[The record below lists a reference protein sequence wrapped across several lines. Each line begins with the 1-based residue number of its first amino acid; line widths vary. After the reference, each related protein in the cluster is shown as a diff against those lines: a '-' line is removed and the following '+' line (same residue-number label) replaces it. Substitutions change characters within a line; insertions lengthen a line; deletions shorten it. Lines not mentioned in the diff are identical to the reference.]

1 LPGIYFGRDGKRRM
15 IHGRTI
21 FWFKR
26 DLRTDDN
33 TGLLNAVRDSG
44 EVLPLYVLEESILG
58 KYTDGGKRLGFFID
72 ALLNLEAELRAL
84 GSYLLVLRG
93 KAEEIIPALVNSHK
107 IEAVYT
113 NRAYGFSGVKRDLG
127 VEHQCRLLGVAF
139 RKYDDTFLVP
149 PHEIDQ
155 RKVFTPFYNIWQGR
169 KKNAPLDAP
178 PRISSPHLQ
187 ASPVETMTR
196 DLARAENRYWPAGFP
211 VTRLRD
217 FNFSDYGMTRDFPYL
232 DGTSRL
238 SPYLRFGLV
247 SVRRVYEA
255 AVSASPEPGPY
266 IPELAW
272 REFWYHIM
280 HYFPETRGLEFQEKR
295 RNIKWINSENWYD
308 AWREGR
314 TGYPIVDAGMRQ
326 LKEEGWMHNRLR
338 MITASFLTKDLITDW
353 RWGDRHFSEHLVD
366 YDETVDIGNWQWS
379 ASCGADPQPFR
390 IFNPTLQ
397 SQNYDPECLYIKKYI
412 PELQAVEPEKIHNPL
427 TYKLPY
433 HRPIVNH
440 YEMRNLAHEAYSGGR
455 IDDGYISQIKKDTGL
470 P

>member
-1 LPGIYFGRDGKRRM
+1 M

-33 TGLLNAVRDSG
+33 TGLLNAIRDSR
-44 EVLPLYVLEESILG
+44 EIIPLYVLEDSILG
-58 KYTDGGKRLGFFID
+58 KYPDGGKRLGFFID
-72 ALLNLEAELRAL
+72 ALSNLESELREL

-93 KAEEIIPALVNSHK
+93 KAEEIIPALIKSQKV
-107 IEAVYT
+107 EAVYT
-113 NRAYGFSGVKRDLG
+113 NRAYGFSGVKRDFG
-127 VEHQCRLLGVAF
+127 VEHMCRQEGVVF

-155 RKVFTPFYNIWQGR
+155 RKIFTPFYSIWQGR

-178 PRISSPHLQ
+178 SSISSPTLQ
-187 ASPVETMTR
+187 AAPVETMTR
-196 DLARAENRYWPAGFP
+196 DIARSENRYWPTGFP
-211 VTRLRD
+211 ATRLRD

-255 AVSASPEPGPY
+255 AASATPEPGPY
-266 IPELAW
+266 VSELAW

-295 RNIKWINSENWYD
+295 RNIKWINSEKWYD

-412 PELQAVEPEKIHNPL
+412 PELQAIEPEKIHNPL

>member
-1 LPGIYFGRDGKRRM
+1 MIYGRA
-15 IHGRTI
+15 I

-33 TGLLNAVRDSG
+33 TGLMNAVRDSR
-44 EVLPLYVLEESILG
+44 EVVPLYVLEDSILS
-58 KYTDGGKRLGFFID
+58 KYAAGSKRLGFLAD
-72 ALLNLEAELRAL
+72 ALINLDSELRKL

-93 KAEEIIPALVNSHK
+93 KAEEIIPALIGSQK
-107 IEAVYT
+107 AEAVYT

-127 VEHQCRLLGVAF
+127 IEHQCRLRDVAF

-155 RKVFTPFYNIWQGR
+155 RKVFTPFYNIWQGK
-169 KKNAPLDAP
+169 KKNAALDAP
-178 PRISSPHLQ
+178 GRINSPAVT
-187 ASPVETMTR
+187 ASPAEIVVR
-196 DLARAENRYWPAGFP
+196 DLGGAPNKLWPVDFAA
-211 VTRLRD
+211 VRLRD
-217 FNFSDYGMTRDFPYL
+217 FNFEDYGTTRDFPYL

-238 SPYLRFGLV
+238 SPYLRFGIV

-255 AVSASPEPGPY
+255 ASKASPEPGPY
-266 IPELAW
+266 VSELAW

-280 HYFPETRGLEFQEKR
+280 HNFPETRSLEFQEKR
-295 RNIKWINSENWYD
+295 RNIKWINSEPWYD

-326 LKEEGWMHNRLR
+326 LGEEGWMHNRVR
-338 MITASFLTKDLITDW
+338 MIVASFLTKDLITDW
-353 RWGDRHFSEHLVD
+353 RLGDRHFFEHLID

-379 ASCGADPQPFR
+379 ASCGADPKPFR
-390 IFNPTLQ
+390 IFNPILQ
-397 SQNYDPECLYIKKYI
+397 SQNYDPECIYIKKYI
-412 PELQAVEPEKIHNPL
+412 PDLSHVEPEKIHNPL

-433 HRPIVNH
+433 PRPIVNH

-455 IDDGYISQIKKDTGL
+455 IDDLYISQIKKDTGL
-470 P
+470 PT

>member
-1 LPGIYFGRDGKRRM
+1 M
-15 IHGRTI
+15 IHGRSI

-33 TGLLNAVRDSG
+33 TGLLNAVRDSR
-44 EVLPLYVLEESILG
+44 EVIPLYVLEDSILG
-58 KYTDGGKRLGFFID
+58 KYKEESKRLALFSD
-72 ALLNLEAELRAL
+72 ALQSLDAELRRL

-93 KAEEIIPALVNSHK
+93 KAEEIIPALINSQK
-107 IEAVYT
+107 AEAVYT

-127 VEHQCRLLGVAF
+127 VEHQCRLHGTAF

-155 RKVFTPFYNIWQGR
+155 RKIFTPFYGIWQG
-169 KKNAPLDAP
+169 KHKNPAADAP
-178 PRISSPHLQ
+178 QKISSPPMPS
-187 ASPVETMTR
+187 ASAENMLR
-196 DLARAENRYWPAGFP
+196 DLPGAENRHWPPDFP

-217 FNFSDYGMTRDFPYL
+217 FNFADYGVTRDFPYL

-238 SPYLRFGLV
+238 SPYLRFGIV

-255 AVSASPEPGPY
+255 AVSAEPEPNPFVS
-266 IPELAW
+266 ELAW

-280 HYFPETRGLEFQEKR
+280 HNFPETRSLEFQEKR
-295 RNIKWINSENWYD
+295 RNIKWINSEKWYD

-326 LKEEGWMHNRLR
+326 LREEGWMHNRLR
-338 MITASFLTKDLITDW
+338 MIVASFLTKDLITDW
-353 RWGDRHFSEHLVD
+353 RWGDRHFFEHLVD

-379 ASCGADPQPFR
+379 ASCGADPKPFR
-390 IFNPTLQ
+390 IFNPILQ
-397 SQNYDPECLYIKKYI
+397 SENYDPECLYIKKYI
-412 PELQAVEPEKIHNPL
+412 PDLASVEPEKIHNPL

-433 HRPIVNH
+433 PRPIVNH

-455 IDDGYISQIKKDTGL
+455 IDDDYISQIKKDTGL

>member
-1 LPGIYFGRDGKRRM
+1 M

-33 TGLLNAVRDSG
+33 TGLYHAVRDSR
-44 EVLPLYVLEESILG
+44 EVIPLYILEDSILS
-58 KYTDGGKRLGFFID
+58 KYPQGSKRLGFFSD
-72 ALLNLEAELRAL
+72 ALSSLDGELRRL

-93 KAEEIIPALVNSHK
+93 KAEEIIPALINSQRV
-107 IEAVYT
+107 EAVYT

-127 VEHQCRLLGVAF
+127 VEHQCRFHDTVF
-139 RKYDDTFLVP
+139 KKFDDTFLVP

-155 RKVFTPFYNIWQGR
+155 RMVFTPFYSIWQSKR
-169 KKNAPLDAP
+169 KSEPFPAP
-178 PRISSPHLQ
+178 PKITSPPL
-187 ASPVETMTR
+187 SPVPVESLTGG
-196 DLARAENRYWPAGFP
+196 LGSGENKYWPPGFP

-217 FNFSDYGMTRDFPYL
+217 FNFADYSLTRDYPYL

-238 SPYLRFGLV
+238 SPYLRFGIV
-247 SVRRVYEA
+247 SVRKVYA
-255 AVSASPEPGPY
+255 AAAAACPEPSSY
-266 IPELAW
+266 VSELAW

-280 HYFPETRGLEFQEKR
+280 HNFPETRGLEFQEKR
-295 RNIKWINSENWYD
+295 RNIKWINSEKWYD

-326 LKEEGWMHNRLR
+326 LREEGWMHNRMR
-338 MITASFLTKDLITDW
+338 MIVASFLTKDLMTDW
-353 RWGDRHFSEHLVD
+353 RWGDRHFFEHLVD

-379 ASCGADPQPFR
+379 ASCGADPKPFR
-390 IFNPTLQ
+390 IFNPMLQ
-397 SQNYDPECLYIKKYI
+397 SQNYDPECIYIKRYI
-412 PELQAVEPEKIHNPL
+412 PELFSIDPEKIHNPL

-433 HRPIVNH
+433 HRPMVNH

-455 IDDGYISQIKKDTGL
+455 IDDEYISQIKKDQGF